1 MKRSELDLLYRSL
14 DSSLTPGEQGRLD
27 AALQRDQALREEYER
42 LIRLRGLVE
51 GQDSPSFQAGFTD
64 RVMERLATESAA
76 NPVSKSAVG
85 PASHC
90 TAEAP
95 PDFQIAL
102 SLMFRRMAVAASIAA
117 MLLLTYNLAT
127 TGSVSLTAS
136 FGLSEELYPE
146 DLYDARIALETEGAL

>member
-14 DSSLTPGEQGRLD
+14 DASLSPGEQSRLD
-27 AALQRDQALREEYER
+27 AALRRDQGLRDEYER

-51 GQDSPSFQAGFTD
+51 GQESPSFQAGFTR
-64 RVMERLATESAA
+64 RVMERLATESEAGTAA
-76 NPVSKSAVG
+76 DSAG
-85 PASHC
+85 ETS
-90 TAEAP
+90 
-95 PDFQIAL
+95 PDFENAL
-102 SLMFRRMAVAASIAA
+102 SLMFRRVAVAASIAA

-136 FGLSEELYPE
+136 FGLTEELYPE

>member
-1 MKRSELDLLYRSL
+1 MKRSELDLLYRSF
-14 DSSLTPGEQGRLD
+14 DSSLTPGERSRLD
-27 AALQRDQALREEYER
+27 AALQRDQDLRVEYER

-51 GQDSPSFQAGFTD
+51 GQESPAFQAGFTD
-64 RVMERLATESAA
+64 RVMDRLATESAA
-76 NPVSKSAVG
+76 G
-85 PASHC
+85 PTSNS
-90 TAEAP
+90 TAEAT

-136 FGLSEELYPE
+136 FGLTEELYPE

>member
-14 DSSLTPGEQGRLD
+14 DASLTPGEQSRLD
-27 AALQRDQALREEYER
+27 AALRRDQGLRDEYER

-51 GQDSPSFQAGFTD
+51 GQESPAFQAGFAR
-64 RVMERLATESAA
+64 RVMERLATESEA
-76 NPVSKSAVG
+76 G
-85 PASHC
+85 PASNY
-90 TAEAP
+90 AGEAS
-95 PDFQIAL
+95 PDFENAL
-102 SLMFRRMAVAASIAA
+102 ALMFRRVAVAASIAA

-136 FGLSEELYPE
+136 FGLTEELYPE

>member
-14 DSSLTPGEQGRLD
+14 DTSLTPGERSRLD
-27 AALQRDQALREEYER
+27 AALQRDQGLREEYER
-42 LIRLRGLVE
+42 LMHLRGLVE
-51 GQDSPSFQAGFTD
+51 GRESPAFQAGFTD

-76 NPVSKSAVG
+76 G
-85 PASHC
+85 PASNS
-90 TAEAP
+90 TAEATH
-95 PDFQIAL
+95 DFQIAL

-117 MLLLTYNLAT
+117 MLLMTYNLAT

-136 FGLSEELYPE
+136 FGLTEELYPE